1 MRRRLK
7 EEVSMA
13 KWIVAMALVLA
24 AISDGATAQDLGP
37 AVGTKAP
44 DIGTPS
50 DQNGQPR
57 TLASLMGAKGLVLL
71 CFRSAA

>member
-1 MRRRLK
+1 MQ
-7 EEVSMA
+7 
-13 KWIVAMALVLA
+13 KWIVAIAFVLA
-24 AISDGATAQDLGP
+24 ALSQGAAAQDLGP

-50 DQNGQPR
+50 DQYGQPR

-71 CFRSAA
+71 FFRSAAW

>member
-1 MRRRLK
+1 MP
-7 EEVSMA
+7 
-13 KWIVAMALVLA
+13 KWIAALALVFA
-24 AISDGATAQDLGP
+24 AISHEATAQDRGP

-71 CFRSAA
+71 FFRSAAW

>member
-1 MRRRLK
+1 MP
-7 EEVSMA
+7 
-13 KWIVAMALVLA
+13 KWIVAMVVVLA
-24 AISDGATAQDLGP
+24 AISQGAAAQNLGP

-50 DQNGQPR
+50 DQHGQPR

-71 CFRSAA
+71 FFRSAAW

>member
-1 MRRRLK
+1 M
-7 EEVSMA
+7 S
-13 KWIVAMALVLA
+13 KWITTMAFVLA
-24 AISDGATAQDLGP
+24 VLSQGAIAQDLGP

-50 DQNGQPR
+50 DQHGQPR

-71 CFRSAA
+71 FFRSAAW